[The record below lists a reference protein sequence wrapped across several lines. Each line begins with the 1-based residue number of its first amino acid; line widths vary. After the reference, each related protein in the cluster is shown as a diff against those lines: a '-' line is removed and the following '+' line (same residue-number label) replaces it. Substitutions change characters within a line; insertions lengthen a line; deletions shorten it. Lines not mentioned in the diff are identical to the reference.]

1 MEGLETIISEAAIS
15 SWYDYYREGGLVIAP
30 GGFPGEDADI
40 LAEECFSRQKS
51 AGDYNRAKDGF
62 NKFLSTITKEQ
73 DRTTGNYNTFW
84 DARNYLK
91 DVSNIKCD
99 IVMVHGLNDWN
110 VKLKNV
116 FNLYNK
122 LGDVEVTKKLRCVS
136 RI

>member
-1 MEGLETIISEAAIS
+1 EAAIS

-40 LAEECFSRQKS
+40 LAEECFSRQKC
-51 AGDYNRAKDGF
+51 AGDYNRTKDGF
-62 NKFLSTITKEQ
+62 NKFLSTITKDQ

-91 DVSNIKCD
+91 DVGNIKCD
-99 IVMVHGLNDWN
+99 VVMVHGLNDWN

-116 FNLYNK
+116 FRSEEHTSELQ
-122 LGDVEVTKKLRCVS
+122 S
-136 RI
+136 RFDLVCRLL